1 MACDKRYGE
10 DDRPGRSGS
19 LCNIADKVHCY
30 AWCAMH
36 FGRRLVTWLALGL
49 APVASLVDEPWPR
62 SALIDDPVGAKQ
74 ARSNRYAWAANV
86 VA

>member
-10 DDRPGRSGS
+10 DEQAWAIG
-19 LCNIADKVHCY
+19 NIADKVHCY

-36 FGRRLVTWLALGL
+36 FGPRLVTWLALGL

-62 SALIDDPVGAKQ
+62 SALIDDQSAQSKPGPNAML
-74 ARSNRYAWAANV
+74 RLPTL
-86 VA
+86 

>member
-10 DDRPGRSGS
+10 DEQAWAIG
-19 LCNIADKVHCY
+19 NIADKVHCY

-36 FGRRLVTWLALGL
+36 FGPRLVTWLALGL